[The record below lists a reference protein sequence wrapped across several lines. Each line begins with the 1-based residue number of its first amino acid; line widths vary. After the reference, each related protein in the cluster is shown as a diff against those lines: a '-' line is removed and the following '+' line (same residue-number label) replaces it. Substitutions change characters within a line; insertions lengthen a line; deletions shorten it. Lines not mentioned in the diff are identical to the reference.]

1 MSDFLP
7 VTWHIFLA
15 IFVLTCILV
24 LVLIKYSL
32 KPISDQNVYLL
43 QENSMELKGRV
54 TIYSIVGCPHCMKVG
69 LLTFFSIFDINCPKQ
84 QYSFCDIHD
93 VQLCNSAIHKAASSL
108 VTDHSQKT
116 HWQEQPPEAIPPL
129 MASGL

>member
-24 LVLIKYSL
+24 LVLIKYSP
-32 KPISDQNVYLL
+32 KPTSDQNVYLL

-69 LLTFFSIFDINCPKQ
+69 LLTFFSQFFDIYCPTQ
-84 QYSFCDIHD
+84 QYS
-93 VQLCNSAIHKAASSL
+93 VLSAFQFSNGGYASH
-108 VTDHSQKT
+108 V
-116 HWQEQPPEAIPPL
+116 
-129 MASGL
+129 

>member
-15 IFVLTCILV
+15 IFLLTCILL

-32 KPISDQNVYLL
+32 KPISDQNLYLL

-54 TIYSIVGCPHCMKVG
+54 IIYSIVGCPHCMKVG
-69 LLTFFSIFDINCPKQ
+69 LLTFFTIFELKL
-84 QYSFCDIHD
+84 S
-93 VQLCNSAIHKAASSL
+93 
-108 VTDHSQKT
+108 KT
-116 HWQEQPPEAIPPL
+116 TIFFL
-129 MASGL
+129 

>member
-69 LLTFFSIFDINCPKQ
+69 QIFFTTF
-84 QYSFCDIHD
+84 
-93 VQLCNSAIHKAASSL
+93 
-108 VTDHSQKT
+108 
-116 HWQEQPPEAIPPL
+116 
-129 MASGL
+129 